1 MTPGIREAIAIGIT
15 VRYGTRLSY
24 DQAAALL
31 GISTSQLKNR
41 VDNLRIKPT
50 YDGNRVF
57 FQIEDVLDYAETSQL
72 EISA

>member
-57 FQIEDVLDYAETSQL
+57 FQIEDLIDYAETSQL